1 MKTVIIRAKL
11 AHEKRTYRDIEIPQ
25 HKTLYDLAEAII
37 FSFDFDMDHLFG
49 FGDDPKSYYASN
61 KQFMCEPHEDDFF
74 FNKEKPGDVKKTK
87 IGEVPFFQNPRDKM
101 SFLFDFGDDWMFE
114 LELRSFQEQEKRI
127 RYPRILKKNG
137 ESPKQYED
145 YDDEE

>member
-49 FGDDPKSYYASN
+49 FGDDPKAIMPPTN
-61 KQFMCEPHEDDFF
+61 NLCVNLMKMIF

-87 IGEVPFFQNPRDKM
+87 IGEVPFFRI
-101 SFLFDFGDDWMFE
+101 
-114 LELRSFQEQEKRI
+114 KR
-127 RYPRILKKNG
+127 
-137 ESPKQYED
+137 
-145 YDDEE
+145 